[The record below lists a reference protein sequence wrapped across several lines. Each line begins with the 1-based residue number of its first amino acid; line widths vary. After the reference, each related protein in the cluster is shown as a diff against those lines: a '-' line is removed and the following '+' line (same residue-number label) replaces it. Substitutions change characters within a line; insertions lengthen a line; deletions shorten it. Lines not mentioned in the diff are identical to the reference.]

1 MRFLNFIESP
11 PLLWLQFLKNL
22 YLFLSIKTSMALW
35 KKKIIIIVTTSQ
47 HCVMV
52 CNRKNKLII
61 IPFHLLTGNECVI
74 VKNGTRICGT
84 GAALATADVV
94 QDKSYFEIKIQS
106 EGRCL

>member
-11 PLLWLQFLKNL
+11 PLLWLQFLFVPFNQNFHGFMEKKN
-22 YLFLSIKTSMALW
+22 
-35 KKKIIIIVTTSQ
+35 IIIVTTSQ